1 MHSVVDVT
9 TGYPSSLI
17 FSTPVRISTGH
28 LACRVAHETGS
39 IMEAKALH
47 DFKATS
53 ADELS
58 FSKGSIVKIINN
70 ESDANWYQAELNG
83 KTGFIPA
90 NYVEMQDHSWMHGQ
104 IRRVEAEEVLL
115 SCAHEGAFL
124 FRESESQPGGFSL
137 SVRVHNRTGIH
148 VQHFKILRDDAGK
161 YFLWVVK
168 FNSLNELINYH
179 KTSSVSRTEDIFLKH
194 ACPKGGGGGG
204 GGGSSAPA
212 PAARAPAAAAPPAAK
227 TRVVTAQ
234 YNFEPQESGE
244 LRFRKGD
251 VITVTDDKDEN
262 WWTGQCHGETG
273 MFPASY
279 VS

>member
-1 MHSVVDVT
+1 
-9 TGYPSSLI
+9 
-17 FSTPVRISTGH
+17 
-28 LACRVAHETGS
+28 
-39 IMEAKALH
+39 MEAKALH
-47 DFKATS
+47 EFKATA

-70 ESDANWYQAELNG
+70 EADANWYQAEQNG

-90 NYVEMQDHSWMHGQ
+90 NYVEMMPHEWFHGQ
-104 IRRVEAEEVLL
+104 IKRVEAEETLL
-115 SCAHEGAFL
+115 SCAQEGAYL
-124 FRESESQPGGFSL
+124 FRESESTPGGFSL

-179 KTSSVSRTEDIFLKH
+179 KTSSVSRTEDIFLKF
-194 ACPKGGGGGG
+194 ACPRGGGGGG
-204 GGGSSAPA
+204 GAAAAPA
-212 PAARAPAAAAPPAAK
+212 PAPTPRAAPAPAAAAPK
-227 TRVVTAQ
+227 TKVVTAQ

-251 VITVTDDKDEN
+251 VITVTDQSDEN

-279 VS
+279 VK